1 MARMLCLVTGC
12 AGFIGFH
19 VTQYL
24 LDRGERVIGIDDLN
38 AYYDVALKQARL
50 AQLQGRAR
58 FEFNQIDVA
67 DPTAMTG
74 LAERHSDIDTI
85 IHLAA
90 QAGVRYSLTQ
100 PLAYVEANVKGQ
112 VVLLET
118 ARKLAKLKSLVYASS
133 SSVYG
138 ANTKQP
144 FSVEDRLDH
153 PVSLYAATKRA
164 GELVTESYCRLYG
177 LPCTGL
183 RFFTVYG
190 RGAARTWPP
199 SCSPTRSSP
208 AADQGVQ
215 PRPMARDFTYVDDIV
230 PAIVTAA
237 ETAPAAAGEHR
248 LYNLGNNR
256 PEALL
261 DFIAVLE
268 GRSARR
274 PSKRCCR
281 CSSATSRRP
290 MPISDQRG
298 AISASS
304 RARRSRSAC
313 RALSRGTGNITA
325 STRRTPRQDRDG
337 GTGSGAAAS
346 RAGAGVLLRY
356 PFHRVEQLLPH
367 SGIGDLVIQADQL
380 DTFRILRVVTG
391 LVEKIGERR
400 LQDCG
405 DFPQPRGAD
414 PVGAALVFLHLL
426 KGQAELSG
434 GSS

>member
-24 LDRGERVIGIDDLN
+24 LDRGERVIGVDDLN

-58 FEFNQIDVA
+58 FEFHQIDVA

-74 LAERHSDIDTI
+74 LAGRQSDIDAI

-112 VVLLET
+112 VVLLEA
-118 ARKLAKLKSLVYASS
+118 ARKLPKLKSIVYASS

-144 FSVEDRLDH
+144 FSIEDRADH

-164 GELVTESYCRLYG
+164 GELITESYCRLYV

-190 RGAARTWPP
+190 PWGRPDMAAYLFTD
-199 SCSPTRSSP
+199 
-208 AADQGVQ
+208 AILAG
-215 PRPMARDFTYVDDIV
+215 RPIQVFNAGQMSRDFTYIDDIV
-230 PAIVTAA
+230 PAIVAAA
-237 ETAPAAAGEHR
+237 ETAPARPGEHR

-256 PEALL
+256 SEALL
-261 DFIAVLE
+261 DFIGVLE
-268 GRSARR
+268 KALGRSATRQMM
-274 PSKRCCR
+274 PMQPGDVPTTYADIEPAKRDLGFAPR
-281 CSSATSRRP
+281 I
-290 MPISDQRG
+290 PIAVGLPRFVAWYREYHG
-298 AISASS
+298 
-304 RARRSRSAC
+304 
-313 RALSRGTGNITA
+313 LNEP
-325 STRRTPRQDRDG
+325 TP
-337 GTGSGAAAS
+337 
-346 RAGAGVLLRY
+346 GVT
-356 PFHRVEQLLPH
+356 P
-367 SGIGDLVIQADQL
+367 
-380 DTFRILRVVTG
+380 
-391 LVEKIGERR
+391 
-400 LQDCG
+400 
-405 DFPQPRGAD
+405 
-414 PVGAALVFLHLL
+414 
-426 KGQAELSG
+426 
-434 GSS
+434 

>member
-24 LDRGERVIGIDDLN
+24 LDRGERVIGVDDLN

-58 FEFNQIDVA
+58 FEFHQIDVA

-74 LAERHSDIDTI
+74 LADRHSDIDSI

-118 ARKLAKLKSLVYASS
+118 ARKLAKLTSLVYASS

-138 ANTKQP
+138 ASTKQP
-144 FSVEDRLDH
+144 FSVEEPADH

-164 GELVTESYCRLYG
+164 GELITESYCRLYK

-190 RGAARTWPP
+190 PWGRPDMAAFLST
-199 SCSPTRSSP
+199 
-208 AADQGVQ
+208 D
-215 PRPMARDFTYVDDIV
+215 
-230 PAIVTAA
+230 
-237 ETAPAAAGEHR
+237 
-248 LYNLGNNR
+248 
-256 PEALL
+256 
-261 DFIAVLE
+261 
-268 GRSARR
+268 
-274 PSKRCCR
+274 
-281 CSSATSRRP
+281 
-290 MPISDQRG
+290 

-325 STRRTPRQDRDG
+325 SRRRTPRQRRDG
-337 GTGSGAAAS
+337 GTRLKRRGVSGGRRHASPLPVSPCRTVAAAFRNRRFGNRGGPARCLPDPAGS
-346 RAGAGVLLRY
+346 YWTGPRRFLPGKNRRATSSGLRRF
-356 PFHRVEQLLPH
+356 PTAV
-367 SGIGDLVIQADQL
+367 
-380 DTFRILRVVTG
+380 
-391 LVEKIGERR
+391 RR
-400 LQDCG
+400 
-405 DFPQPRGAD
+405 
-414 PVGAALVFLHLL
+414 
-426 KGQAELSG
+426 
-434 GSS
+434 